1 MNQYQVF
8 EWGFMW
14 SQLPSFGTAIL
25 VTLKMFVLGAGLAM
39 TWGLILVLGR
49 LRRKGVIYK
58 VTTAYVEFY
67 RNTPILIQLYF
78 MFFALPSVG
87 IRMTP
92 FVTGVL
98 ALTAQHAAF
107 FCEVYRGA
115 IQNIGSLQRKAG
127 SALGMTNSNVM
138 RYVVLPQ
145 AVRDA
150 LPPVTSQLVLLLQ
163 DTAIMSAV
171 GVVEITLHAYEIAE
185 RTAASFEMFVLLA
198 LVYFAIGGTISGV
211 LRITEA
217 RLRVR
222 R

>member
-14 SQLPSFGTAIL
+14 SQLPSFGTAIQ

-39 TWGLILVLGR
+39 VWGLILVLGR

-87 IRMTP
+87 IRMSP

-115 IQNIGSLQRKAG
+115 ILNIGNSQRKAG

-138 RYVVLPQ
+138 CYVVLPQ
-145 AVRDA
+145 AGRDA
-150 LPPVTSQLVLLLQ
+150 LPPMTSQLVLLLQ
-163 DTAIMSAV
+163 DTAIMSTV
-171 GVVEITLHAYEIAE
+171 GVVEITLRAYEIAE

-198 LVYFAIGGTISGV
+198 VVYFAIGGTISGV